1 MPLTRF
7 WDPAKLITSKPI
19 AANYLL
25 QTVISR
31 ITELMQVEFGTD

>member
-7 WDPAKLITSKPI
+7 WDPEQVP
-19 AANYLL
+19 ANYLF

-31 ITELMQVEFGTD
+31 IKELMQVESGTD